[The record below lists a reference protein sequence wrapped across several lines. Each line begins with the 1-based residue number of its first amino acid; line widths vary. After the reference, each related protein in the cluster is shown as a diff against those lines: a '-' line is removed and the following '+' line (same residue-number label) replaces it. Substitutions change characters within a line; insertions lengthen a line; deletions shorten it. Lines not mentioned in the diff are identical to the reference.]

1 MNMKKNKIK
10 VFRKADVLYLK
21 ENRYKKPK
29 EITKL
34 LTNKITKIHK
44 KKRIFDIADIGCAA
58 GEFLYYLKNNLNYVN
73 FYGFDSQHLLLNK
86 SKNRVK
92 NVEFIKKSILTDFH
106 KYKNKYDISTCLGVI
121 QIFDDFEKPIKNL
134 IKITK
139 PGGKIFI
146 QTLINDFPIDV
157 NIKYSKSKNW
167 LNGRPTYQESG
178 WNIIS
183 KKTIT
188 KFLKNNKEVKNFK
201 IYDIKYTYNQNKDLK
216 DPMRSWSVYLNNQK
230 KIMNGLNLLIPEKII
245 EISLKDNT

>member
-1 MNMKKNKIK
+1 MN
-10 VFRKADVLYLK
+10 
-21 ENRYKKPK
+21 
-29 EITKL
+29 
-34 LTNKITKIHK
+34 
-44 KKRIFDIADIGCAA
+44 
-58 GEFLYYLKNNLNYVN
+58 
-73 FYGFDSQHLLLNK
+73 
-86 SKNRVK
+86 
-92 NVEFIKKSILTDFH
+92 
-106 KYKNKYDISTCLGVI
+106 
-121 QIFDDFEKPIKNL
+121 NL

>member
-1 MNMKKNKIK
+1 M
-10 VFRKADVLYLK
+10 
-21 ENRYKKPK
+21 
-29 EITKL
+29 
-34 LTNKITKIHK
+34 
-44 KKRIFDIADIGCAA
+44 
-58 GEFLYYLKNNLNYVN
+58 
-73 FYGFDSQHLLLNK
+73 
-86 SKNRVK
+86 
-92 NVEFIKKSILTDFH
+92 
-106 KYKNKYDISTCLGVI
+106 
-121 QIFDDFEKPIKNL
+121 